1 MMMFPQHPM
10 GQRPVSQQFD
20 GAVEVPFQP
29 FGGDAGVRMIIQC
42 FVDAGDGFHLLQHG
56 ADVVADE
63 DDGAVVV
70 DFGEELVEAC
80 FETLVDVGAGFVEN
94 QYGGVGDDGAAKQGT
109 LQLSTAKLSDGAAFE
124 AFETHAGDDLS
135 TLFPLFGGEAGGE
148 GLLDAEAGEDDFF
161 DGNREFP
168 VDGAVLRQVA
178 EEKWRVGS
186 GGLRGAAGRCGDQ
199 VRGVED
205 DFSSCGFQQAEDA
218 LDKGG
223 LSAAVGADDTQE
235 ITVVDA

>member
-20 GAVEVPFQP
+20 GAVEIPFQP

-63 DDGAVVV
+63 DDGAVMV

-109 LQLSTAKLSDGAAFE
+109 LQLSAAKLSDGAAFE
-124 AFETHAGDDLS
+124 AFETHAGDDLAAF
-135 TLFPLFGGEAGGE
+135 FPLFGGETGGE

-161 DGNREFP
+161 DGNWEFP

-186 GGLRGAAGRCGDQ
+186 GGLRGAAGRCGEQ
-199 VRGVED
+199 VRSVED

-218 LDKGG
+218 LDEGG
-223 LSAAVGADDTQE
+223 LSAAVGADD
-235 ITVVDA
+235 A

>member
-10 GQRPVSQQFD
+10 GQRPMSQQFD
-20 GAVEVPFQP
+20 GAVEIPFQP

-94 QYGGVGDDGAAKQGT
+94 QYGGVGDDGAAKEGA
-109 LQLSTAKLSDGAAFE
+109 LQLSAAKLSDGAAFE
-124 AFETHAGDDLS
+124 AFESHAGDDLT
-135 TLFPLFGGEAGGE
+135 TLFPLLGGEAGGE

-168 VDGAVLRQVA
+168 VDGVVLRQVA
-178 EEKWRVGS
+178 EEKWRVES
-186 GGLRGAAGRCGDQ
+186 GGLRVAAGRCGER

-205 DFSSCGFQQAEDA
+205 DFSSGGFQ
-218 LDKGG
+218 
-223 LSAAVGADDTQE
+223 
-235 ITVVDA
+235 